1 MYGAA
6 PSVPAYGTGT
16 TRPDPSP
23 YATQTTDGGYTNPY
37 ATQTTDEESTD
48 PYATETAEETAY
60 GTSGPAET
68 VTRFFDA
75 INRRDYDTA
84 WELGGKN
91 LDPSYSSFVAGF
103 ATTQRDD
110 VTITSVDGET
120 VSVNL
125 LALQT
130 DGTQKSYS
138 GRYTVVD
145 GVITRATMASAD
157 WSRAEQPP
165 WRPTLTVSAP
175 PNAASDATRLLCAG
189 THFDPVYRA
198 AVIRELLTHRYRVVA
213 PSYGYDAV
221 LVLAHALAARRLQ
234 RVRLAVVAAGA
245 VVTYVLMI
253 VGFFTTFTALLAVL
267 WLLWATAYFRR
278 LVTLQLLVGRLRPG
292 TGTADGT
299 GGFDGAY
306 PEHPELTSEL
316 VSKDQA
322 RAGLRRHPWSA
333 TAATSPSWARASRCA
348 AGPTPNC

>member
-1 MYGAA
+1 MNGTYEPPNLLPAGGPERTHALLIAGIPLLLILLIGVVPHLASDDDGDHTAPVYGAA
-6 PSVPAYGTGT
+6 PSAPAYGTGT
-16 TRPDPSP
+16 TQPDPSP
-23 YATQTTDGGYTNPY
+23 YATQTTGGGYTNPY

-48 PYATETAEETAY
+48 PYATESAEETAY

-145 GVITRATMASAD
+145 GVITRATMAAAD
-157 WSRAEQPP
+157 
-165 WRPTLTVSAP
+165 
-175 PNAASDATRLLCAG
+175 
-189 THFDPVYRA
+189 
-198 AVIRELLTHRYRVVA
+198 
-213 PSYGYDAV
+213 
-221 LVLAHALAARRLQ
+221 
-234 RVRLAVVAAGA
+234 
-245 VVTYVLMI
+245 
-253 VGFFTTFTALLAVL
+253 
-267 WLLWATAYFRR
+267 
-278 LVTLQLLVGRLRPG
+278 
-292 TGTADGT
+292 
-299 GGFDGAY
+299 
-306 PEHPELTSEL
+306 
-316 VSKDQA
+316 
-322 RAGLRRHPWSA
+322 
-333 TAATSPSWARASRCA
+333 
-348 AGPTPNC
+348 